1 VAVLVDNIRQPGAD
15 GKPAERPLTKPEMD
29 DITRLVKDAVGF
41 NEARGDSV
49 NVVNQPFLPLVTETL
64 KPEVVPLW
72 QRPWVRDVARLILG
86 ALVLVA
92 LALGVLRPL
101 IKNLSSHAL
110 TAAPPELLPA
120 GVRTQDD
127 RPMVPM
133 APSQS
138 LAYEQQLVQARGL
151 VTQDPK
157 RVAQVVRTWVGEQ

>member
-1 VAVLVDNIRQPGAD
+1 
-15 GKPAERPLTKPEMD
+15 
-29 DITRLVKDAVGF
+29 
-41 NEARGDSV
+41 
-49 NVVNQPFLPLVTETL
+49 
-64 KPEVVPLW
+64 
-72 QRPWVRDVARLILG
+72 VARLILG

-120 GVRTQDD
+120 GVRAED

>member
-1 VAVLVDNIRQPGAD
+1 
-15 GKPAERPLTKPEMD
+15 
-29 DITRLVKDAVGF
+29 
-41 NEARGDSV
+41 
-49 NVVNQPFLPLVTETL
+49 
-64 KPEVVPLW
+64 
-72 QRPWVRDVARLILG
+72 VRDVARLILG

-110 TAAPPELLPA
+110 APAPPELLPA
-120 GVRTQDD
+120 GARAQEE
-127 RPMVPM
+127 RPVAA
-133 APSQS
+133 APGRS